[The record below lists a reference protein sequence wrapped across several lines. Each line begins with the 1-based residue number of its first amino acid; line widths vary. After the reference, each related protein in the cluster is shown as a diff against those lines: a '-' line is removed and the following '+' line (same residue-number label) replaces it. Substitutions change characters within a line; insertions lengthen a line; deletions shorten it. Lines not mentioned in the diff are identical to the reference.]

1 VKTREERKRDEGT
14 TEVEMLR
21 KAVITTAGE
30 GTRMLPA
37 TKEQAKEML
46 PLFDR
51 SVSGGVCVKPLLQ
64 IVFEQLYRFGIRD
77 FCFITGRGKRS
88 IEEHFTQDY
97 AYLEYLRSKGKDDLA
112 KELENF
118 YKMLDNSNIF
128 WKYQPKPEGFGAA
141 VLLSESFV
149 QDEPF
154 LVCAGDTYIQ
164 SPANNCFKMLVSVFE
179 SMNVDA
185 AFLTFEVENPRM
197 YGVVEGEEVEEG
209 VFKVKRVVEKPEEPP
224 SSIAILPVYV
234 FKPIIFRALE
244 KIPRGK
250 GGEKQLT
257 DGIQKLIEWGFSVYA
272 VKLGDDE
279 RRLDIGTPEFYAE
292 ALYLSGKWAGVL

>member
-1 VKTREERKRDEGT
+1 MRVSIVGSGWVGTAIGKGLAKMGNYVIFHDIVDKELPNFTKNIEEAVKNSDISFICVPTPTKENGEIDLSYVENASESIGNVLAEKEDYHLVVVKSTVIPGT
-14 TEVEMLR
+14 TESV
-21 KAVITTAGE
+21 VIPALERSSGKKCGE
-30 GTRMLPA
+30 D
-37 TKEQAKEML
+37 
-46 PLFDR
+46 F
-51 SVSGGVCVKPLLQ
+51 GVCMNPEFLTEIEHTWTQNLTFKKDFFTEVR
-64 IVFEQLYRFGIRD
+64 IVIG
-77 FCFITGRGKRS
+77 
-88 IEEHFTQDY
+88 
-97 AYLEYLRSKGKDDLA
+97 EYDKKS
-112 KELENF
+112 
-118 YKMLDNSNIF
+118 
-128 WKYQPKPEGFGAA
+128 
-141 VLLSESFV
+141 
-149 QDEPF
+149 
-154 LVCAGDTYIQ
+154 GD
-164 SPANNCFKMLVSVFE
+164 MFE
-179 SMNVDA
+179 SMNADA

-209 VFKVKRVVEKPEEPP
+209 VFKVKRVVEKPEKPP

-272 VKLGDDE
+272 VELGDDE